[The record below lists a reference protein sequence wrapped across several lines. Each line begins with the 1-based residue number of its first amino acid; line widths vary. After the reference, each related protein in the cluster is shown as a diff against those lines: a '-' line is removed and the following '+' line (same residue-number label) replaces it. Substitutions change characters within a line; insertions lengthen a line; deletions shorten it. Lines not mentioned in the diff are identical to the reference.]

1 MFKKILIVGVL
12 AALLLA
18 ASAYYYIF
26 VYSVQHRRDV
36 NQEDAI
42 TLSTKTLSD
51 AFLSNEQTAN
61 QLYLNKVVEVKGAV
75 VQIGEDQSGQ
85 KTVLLGSALEM
96 TNVFVT
102 LKGKMVDFKVGD
114 TILVRAICNGY
125 LTDVVLAE
133 GVIQR

>member
-26 VYSVQHRRDV
+26 VYSVQYRRDV